1 MNEQAPP
8 PSQPDDQG
16 RDYDL
21 TGIAQR
27 LKELNPGLTNIKVEP
42 PGRPGA
48 AVRVVIETTRA
59 ELAAVQGQLHLTDP
73 ELAGVQIETALK
85 FLDQKP
91 GEKIK
96 VGLRRNPANPAGP
109 GGSKPGRLGPP
120 VSQRKT
126 PPRKPPASSR

>member
-8 PSQPDDQG
+8 STPRGDEG

-21 TGIAQR
+21 TGIALR
-27 LKELNPGLTNIKVEP
+27 LKQLNPGFTNITVEP
-42 PGRPGA
+42 PGKPGA

-96 VGLRRNPANPAGP
+96 VGL
-109 GGSKPGRLGPP
+109 
-120 VSQRKT
+120 
-126 PPRKPPASSR
+126 